1 MCVCVL
7 ACASSEALVSHRRHS
22 GTSSMATKGIVACQ
36 GQMKDT
42 GECCRIR
49 AGSLSLPERGPCWRG
64 RAENS
69 TAEGDGE
76 TVHINNRAK
85 ISL

>member
-1 MCVCVL
+1 MCV
-7 ACASSEALVSHRRHS
+7 SSESSASHRGHS
-22 GTSSMATKGIVACQ
+22 GTSSMATEGIVARQ
-36 GQMKDT
+36 GQMKDA

-49 AGSLSLPERGPCWRG
+49 AGSLSLPERGPCCRG

-69 TAEGDGE
+69 TAEGDRE
-76 TVHINNRAK
+76 TEHINNRAK